1 MVIECPA
8 CHTKF
13 NVKDELI
20 PESGRKV
27 KCTKCNTI
35 FFAHKTKPEE
45 EEEVFN
51 LTEDEAP
58 ATPEKKEDKLEEELE
73 KVAKKYQKP
82 KPKKEKVK
90 KSTGQKTFYI
100 ITLAMLIFAIVFA
113 GAYLY
118 FKTANAKPPFEFA
131 NLKGNFYE
139 NKKSGVILVIQG
151 NLINKRNIPYYN
163 IKLKAVVYDESG
175 KQILSGETYVGN
187 VFSEQELLNLT
198 PKDLKS
204 LIYDQVVL
212 KPKSQLPFM
221 IVIYN
226 PPKISYSFQVEV
238 VNYKVFRKK

>member
-1 MVIECPA
+1 MVIECPS

-20 PESGRKV
+20 PEDGRKV
-27 KCTKCNTI
+27 KCSKCATV
-35 FFAHKTKPEE
+35 FFVKKNPPEE
-45 EEEVFN
+45 EEEVFQ
-51 LTEDEAP
+51 LSEEEVP
-58 ATPEKKEDKLEEELE
+58 PPKKEEKFEEELE
-73 KVAKKYQKP
+73 KIAERYQKP
-82 KPKKEKVK
+82 KTKKREVK
-90 KSTGQKTFYI
+90 KASGQKTFYI

-113 GAYLY
+113 GAFLY

-163 IKLKAVVYDESG
+163 IKLKAVVFDTSG
-175 KQILSGETYVGN
+175 KQILTGETYVGN

-198 PKDLKS
+198 PNDLKS

-238 VNYKVFRKK
+238 VNYKIFRKK